1 MIWRSRLAAL
11 AGLAIGAGFL
21 YLALSR
27 LDLAGVA
34 LALREAKLWPW
45 LPLALASYLA
55 GHFVR
60 GRRLRGLVSREASL
74 TSLAAT
80 NVVVVGYAVNNLLP
94 ARLGELARAWMLTER
109 SGLSF
114 VQSLTVTVLERVLD
128 GLVLVLLLAVTLLFA
143 GGTHPAGT
151 LALAAALFGIAGAL
165 VLLAVFAPGAL
176 LTIASRMSQR
186 LGSRWH
192 DAALRNASAVVN
204 GVAYLRSPGGALMA
218 TALGVIVWLF
228 EAGMFLCLLPAFGIP
243 ARPWTALLAMT
254 TTNLGILLPS
264 TPGYIGPFHW
274 FCMQAVASTGVA
286 PDIAFGYAVL
296 VHLTFYVPITLWGL
310 GVLLAHGLSIGR
322 TLALSGTATPLAALP
337 AALAG
342 MGTPLS
348 GRSAIEEERRPS
360 RFMVALAEAALP
372 LDEEGIAP
380 ADRAI
385 VVPQVAAFVD
395 GQIGELPLRLRAL
408 FSIGCAGFR
417 AAIRVRH
424 LRGYCEISPQAR
436 HEWFERW
443 AYGPVAPA
451 RQLFRGVRLTA
462 LLAYYEEP
470 RVRRALDA
478 RVREAGGE

>member
-1 MIWRSRLAAL
+1 VIWRSRLAVL
-11 AGLAIGAGFL
+11 VGLAMGAGFL
-21 YLALSR
+21 ALAVSR

-34 LALREAKLWPW
+34 LALREARLWPW
-45 LPLALASYLA
+45 LPLAMASYLA

-74 TSLAAT
+74 TTLAAT

-109 SGLSF
+109 SGLSL

-128 GLVLVLLLAVTLLFA
+128 GVVLVLLLTVTLLFA

-151 LALAAALFGIAGAL
+151 FALAAAMFGIAGTI
-165 VLLAVFAPGAL
+165 VLLAVFAPGPL
-176 LTIASRMSQR
+176 LTMASRMSQR
-186 LGSRWH
+186 LAPRWH

-204 GVAYLRSPGGALMA
+204 GVAYLRSPGGALRA

-264 TPGYIGPFHW
+264 TPGYIGPFHY
-274 FCMQAVASTGVA
+274 FCMQAVTSTGVA
-286 PDIAFGYAVL
+286 PDVAFGYAVL

-322 TLALSGTATPLAALP
+322 TLALSGTATPLATLP
-337 AALAG
+337 AVLAG
-342 MGTPLS
+342 VGTPLS
-348 GRSAIEEERRPS
+348 GRSAIENERRLS
-360 RFMVALAEAALP
+360 RFMVALSEAALP
-372 LDEEGIAP
+372 LAEDEIAP
-380 ADRAI
+380 EDRAV
-385 VVPQVAAFVD
+385 VVPEVAAFVD
-395 GQIGELPLRLRAL
+395 GQIGALPLRLRAL
-408 FSIGCAGFR
+408 FSIGSTGFR
-417 AAIRVRH
+417 VATRLRY
-424 LRGYCEISPQAR
+424 LRGFCEIAPPVR

-443 AYGPVAPA
+443 AYGPVALA

-462 LLAYYEEP
+462 LLAYYEQP
-470 RVRRALDA
+470 AVRHALDA
-478 RVREAGGE
+478 RVRRAEGG